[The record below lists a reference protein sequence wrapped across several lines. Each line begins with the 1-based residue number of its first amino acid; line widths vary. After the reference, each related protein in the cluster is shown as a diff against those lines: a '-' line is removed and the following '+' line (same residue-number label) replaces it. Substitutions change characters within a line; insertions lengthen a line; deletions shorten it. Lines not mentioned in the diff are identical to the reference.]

1 MVNDYLEGASDLMAL
16 ALRMPKLFGPGN
28 AEPVLS
34 QDSAQ
39 LVQQLHGENLAAALA
54 GQVFSQT
61 TTPLGLALPVYTATA
76 LGSGAI
82 CGLPIW
88 NPTGSGVNVVLIRF
102 ATAKASG
109 TSAFMAQGM
118 VVRTEV
124 GSDLAGGSQITAFAE
139 TTPKNAILG
148 GGNASK
154 VKSSNAGTCTVTAA
168 GAGDAFTS
176 FYGTGAADN
185 TDAGGLEGVIHDF
198 DGTVIVAPGTLI
210 YAVATKTAVALQWSS
225 IIWKEVPI

>member
-1 MVNDYLEGASDLMAL
+1 MAL
-16 ALRMPKLFGPGN
+16 SIKMPRLFGGGN

-39 LVQQLHGENLAAALA
+39 LVQQLHGSNLAAALA

-61 TTPLGLALPVYTATA
+61 TTPEGLALPVYNATA
-76 LGSGAI
+76 LGTGAI

-88 NPTGSGVNVVLIRF
+88 NPPGSGVNVVLIRF

-109 TSAFMAQGM
+109 VSAFMAQGM
-118 VVRTEV
+118 VYRANV
-124 GSDLAGGSQITAFAE
+124 GSDLAGSSQITAFAA
-139 TTPKNAILG
+139 TVPKNAILG
-148 GGNASK
+148 GGNTTK
-154 VKSSNAGTCTVTAA
+154 VKSSNAGACTVTAA

-176 FYGTGAADN
+176 FFGTGVAQDN
-185 TDAGGLEGVIHDF
+185 TAGGLEGLVHDF
-198 DGTVIVAPGTLI
+198 EGTVIVPPGTLI